1 MTSRTDIIDGAQATG
16 RKYGLIYTKK
26 CGWIDLG
33 HANPESALGLWSQIV
48 NEKSGGAAPEGY
60 YRITYKQLMGRP
72 YFKVGITKKYDIQKG
87 LDVANKKSV
96 ALSIF
101 MDVSHSFETLQS
113 SWLFKKFTSSGYS
126 AEDLVSNLISF
137 YRAVEPSGQHIQL
150 CEPVNKKIALEIWD
164 KYGAVGDMKNYSTT
178 PYIYPI
184 PPAIGGPMS
193 AQLPYA
199 LMSIKPAKNGIHYRE
214 VR

>member
-1 MTSRTDIIDGAQATG
+1 MTSRTDIIDGAQAAG

-33 HANPESALGLWSQIV
+33 HANPESALGLWNQIT
-48 NEKSGGAAPEGY
+48 NEKNSGAAPGGY
-60 YRITYKQLMGRP
+60 FRITYKQLMGRP
-72 YFKVGITKKYDIQKG
+72 YFKVGIAKKYDIKKG
-87 LDVANKKSV
+87 LSTTDKKSI

-101 MDVSHSFETLQS
+101 MDVSHAFESLQS
-113 SWLFKKFTSSGYS
+113 GWPFQKFTNSGYS
-126 AEDLVSNLISF
+126 AEDLVSNLIGF
-137 YRAVEPSGQHIQL
+137 YRALEPSGQHLQL
-150 CEPVNKKIALEIWD
+150 CEPVDKTTALEIWD
-164 KYGAVGDMKNYSTT
+164 KYGAVGTMKNYSTV

-199 LMSIKPAKNGIHYRE
+199 LTTI
-214 VR
+214 